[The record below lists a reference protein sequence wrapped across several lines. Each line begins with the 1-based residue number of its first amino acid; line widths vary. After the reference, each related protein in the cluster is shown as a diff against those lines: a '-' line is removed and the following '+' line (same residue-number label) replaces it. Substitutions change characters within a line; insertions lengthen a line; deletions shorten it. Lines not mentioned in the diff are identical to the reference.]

1 MSDNLEELNNLKVAQ
16 AEFISTVSHELRT
29 PLTSIRGFAD
39 TLLTSYDLLSEEQK
53 KKFLQIIKEQAN
65 RLIKLTENLLA
76 VSKMQGN
83 FEKLVIKSIN
93 VTEIIENCIKIIQ
106 QQSKKNKIETNFE
119 KNLPDIL
126 ADTDKIHQ
134 IMINLLEN
142 AVKYSE
148 NGTTIKVKTKS
159 YDNFIT
165 VEVSDKGIKIEDKD
179 KERIFEKFTRLS
191 TVLTQKTEGSG
202 LGLYI
207 TKTLVEKMNG
217 KISVEST
224 DEETTFKITFPI
236 GKYGED
242 AVLKMREQ

>member
-1 MSDNLEELNNLKVAQ
+1 MNDNCEELDNLKKAQ
-16 AEFISTVSHELRT
+16 AEFISTVSHEMRT

-39 TLLTSYDLLSEEQK
+39 TLLTSYDMLTEEQK

-83 FEKLVIKSIN
+83 FEKLVIKSVD
-93 VTEIIENCIKIIQ
+93 VTEIIENCVKIIQ
-106 QQSKKNKIETNFE
+106 QQSNKNNIETVFE

-126 ADTDKIHQ
+126 TDTDKFQQ
-134 IMINLLEN
+134 IMLNLLEN
-142 AVKYSE
+142 AVKYSDK
-148 NGTTIKVKTKS
+148 GTTVTIKTKS
-159 YDNFIT
+159 YDKYIS

-179 KERIFEKFTRLS
+179 KEKIFEKFTRLS
-191 TVLTQKTEGSG
+191 SVLTQKTEGSG

-217 KISVEST
+217 KIEVESSE
-224 DEETTFKITFPI
+224 DITTFKITFPI
-236 GKYGED
+236 SRYGED
-242 AVLKMREQ
+242 AGLKMRK

>member
-1 MSDNLEELNNLKVAQ
+1 MSDNLEELNNLKAAQ

-53 KKFLQIIKEQAN
+53 KKFLQIIKEQSN
-65 RLIKLTENLLA
+65 RLIKLTENLLS

-83 FEKLVIKSIN
+83 FEKLVMKSVDI
-93 VTEIIENCIKIIQ
+93 TENIEKCIRIIRQKSNKNIIE
-106 QQSKKNKIETNFE
+106 TFFE
-119 KNLPDIL
+119 KNLPEIL
-126 ADTDKIHQ
+126 IDTDKFQQ

-148 NGTTIKVKTKS
+148 NGTIIKVKTKS
-159 YDNFIT
+159 CDDFIT

-217 KISVEST
+217 KINVEST
-224 DEETTFKITFPI
+224 GEETTFRITFPI
-236 GKYGED
+236 SKYGDE
-242 AVLKMREQ
+242 AGLKMREK